1 MNIVLLG
8 KTVKAMYKLS
18 GKTLTQLSDE
28 TDLSVDT
35 INNFFY
41 ARLQKPSFEGV
52 CKLVAATGYTVEELF
67 GFMKKAEKLPESA
80 DFTEEFTRYI
90 FTVKDTELSADRT
103 ENLAKK
109 DALSAEA
116 RAQIKELNENH
127 ERELERYRATQQHY
141 AEQLSSQYK
150 EQIAQMNDSAR
161 VLKEHFD
168 HSVGEIKKA
177 HAQEMERQDRQIRL
191 LRWTNLA
198 CILLALFSFAALI
211 ILQLIG

>member
-90 FTVKDTELSADRT
+90 FSVKDTELSAKRT
-103 ENLAKK
+103 EDFAKK
-109 DALSAEA
+109 EALSAET

-127 ERELERYRATQQHY
+127 ERELERLRAVQQLY
-141 AEQLSSQYK
+141 VEQLSSQYK
-150 EQIAQMNDSAR
+150 EQIAQLTNSAR
-161 VLKEHFD
+161 ALKEHFD

-177 HAQEMERQDRQIRL
+177 HAQEMDRQDRQIRL

-198 CILLALFSFAALI
+198 CILLALLSVVMTV
-211 ILQLIG
+211 LQVVR